1 MTQNMP
7 EGFVLEDQMIYGMR
21 KEYPGLFEMKI
32 HNPKKKNAIASI
44 PELKMKQLVEAAQDN
59 EDIKVILLHG
69 GNFYSSGN
77 DLTLFSDAFKNGDM
91 DAMAKTAD
99 NAVNV
104 IMVDML
110 MTFSKSIKPIVA
122 VCRGGAVG
130 IGFTMLAHSTFLY
143 CSPEAYFMTPFM
155 QSG

>member
-59 EDIKVILLHG
+59 
-69 GNFYSSGN
+69 
-77 DLTLFSDAFKNGDM
+77 
-91 DAMAKTAD
+91 
-99 NAVNV
+99 
-104 IMVDML
+104 
-110 MTFSKSIKPIVA
+110 
-122 VCRGGAVG
+122 
-130 IGFTMLAHSTFLY
+130 
-143 CSPEAYFMTPFM
+143 
-155 QSG
+155 